1 MCLSTLACF
10 GAAPAFSQELDLKD
24 DMATATGF
32 DFQPLDDGNVLIEF
46 FGNDGKTF
54 NTQVVTADVMKN
66 MAMVSVLTDVA
77 LRKGPKIAK
86 EIMSKLSEKDTKT
99 AATER

>member
-1 MCLSTLACF
+1 MSI
-10 GAAPAFSQELDLKD
+10 
-24 DMATATGF
+24 ATGF

-46 FGNDGKTF
+46 FGDDGKTF

-77 LRKGPKIAK
+77 LRKGPQVAQ
-86 EIMSKLSEKDTKT
+86 EIMGKLVGGTW
-99 AATER
+99 

>member
-1 MCLSTLACF
+1 
-10 GAAPAFSQELDLKD
+10 
-24 DMATATGF
+24 MAIATSF

-46 FGNDGKTF
+46 FGDDGKTF

-77 LRKGPKIAK
+77 LTKGPKVAQ
-86 EIMSKLSEKDTKT
+86 EIMGKL
-99 AATER
+99 AVRP